1 MKKGIAR
8 HIAYLLTGICSLM
21 LVSSGLQ
28 AQGVAQ
34 TVLDDIVISKS
45 GFTGVIKIKYRVP
58 MRYISHN
65 PEQIGNEIRI
75 KVDFVSS
82 GASRAVRSGIPS
94 NNSSSGRPGSGNTD
108 GGFGRG
114 NPGANT
120 ADDNRDVYLRESLV
134 PRYKYSFGLEEVSY
148 ETVLRE
154 NYLTLYFKSNVSF
167 EVVQDPSYRSLSIV
181 IHDVIKE

>member
-1 MKKGIAR
+1 MKKGIAKD
-8 HIAYLLTGICSLM
+8 IVCLVAGVWSLLVL
-21 LVSSGLQ
+21 SSTLQ

-34 TVLDDIVISKS
+34 TVLDDIVITKS

-65 PEQIGNEIRI
+65 PEQIGKEIRI

-82 GASRAVRSGIPS
+82 GASRAVRSGFS
-94 NNSSSGRPGSGNTD
+94 NGSNTGRPGSGNNR
-108 GGFGRG
+108 GGFGG
-114 NPGANT
+114 GIGSE
-120 ADDNRDVYLRESLV
+120 ADQNQNQDVYLRESLV

-167 EVVQDPSYRSLSIV
+167 EIVQDPSYRSLSIV